1 MSNSIYNE
9 LINKLNIKLGDNLF
23 ISSDLK
29 RLFRNAIKNKEKAD
43 PNILLDMIKQAVG
56 PEGTILIPTYNWDF
70 CKGLPFDYNTTPC
83 KTGTL
88 GIYALKREDF
98 VRTKHPIYSFAVTGK
113 LQKDFYSLNNVDSFS
128 EASPFNLMNQY
139 KFKNIIIDVSMC
151 HSFTFVHY
159 VEECSGVVNYR
170 YIKNFTSDYTDE
182 TNRQSKRTYSMF
194 VRKLEINV
202 TNTVDPIIPNLKK
215 ANAMTEFDFE
225 GIDIK
230 VIDLAKSFD
239 VIMEDIKYN
248 NSKLICTHD

>member
-1 MSNSIYNE
+1 
-9 LINKLNIKLGDNLF
+9 
-23 ISSDLK
+23 
-29 RLFRNAIKNKEKAD
+29 
-43 PNILLDMIKQAVG
+43 
-56 PEGTILIPTYNWDF
+56 
-70 CKGLPFDYNTTPC
+70 
-83 KTGTL
+83 
-88 GIYALKREDF
+88 
-98 VRTKHPIYSFAVTGK
+98 
-113 LQKDFYSLNNVDSFS
+113 
-128 EASPFNLMNQY
+128 MNQY